1 MRKTALILLLALLL
15 TGCAPA
21 APIEEIVLDVED
33 VISAPT
39 PEAVPSPSALPT
51 EAPTPLPTAAPTPVP
66 TPTPVPL
73 PLYKVRV
80 SELNVRSEPSTAS
93 SDSVIGML
101 KYEDTVGY
109 LGEEGE
115 FFRVRLA
122 DGTEAYCFAEYL
134 VPADTVLYAYVK
146 PETAQKVD
154 TATGAP
160 VFEDDGVTPVMVKN
174 ELVDLKLYL
183 PDAQYE
189 QLFNTTQNVIG
200 EPLYGRTVFLLQRSV
215 AKKLQ
220 KAFDLFKADGYTL
233 KVYDAYRPLRVQK
246 RLFEVVKNPHWIAD
260 PATTASNHNRG
271 AAVDISL
278 IDDAT
283 GEELEFPTP
292 MHTFSEESART
303 CTTWSEEAKKNV
315 DYMTEVM
322 DKCGFN
328 SIKSEWWHF
337 SCKNR
342 SRYMTTDIDLSTVTM
357 LPYDELPENGR

>member
-1 MRKTALILLLALLL
+1 MRKLAFLLLLLL
-15 TGCAPA
+15 LLQGCAPA
-21 APIEEIVLDVED
+21 APAETPQPAVDVTPEAA
-33 VISAPT
+33 SMPLPTPAPTLAPT
-39 PEAVPSPSALPT
+39 PEPT
-51 EAPTPLPTAAPTPVP
+51 PEPTPLP

-93 SDSVIGML
+93 DDTVIGML
-101 KYEDTVGY
+101 YYEDTVGF
-109 LGEEGE
+109 LEEAGD
-115 FFRVRLA
+115 FIRVRLA
-122 DGTEAYCFAEYL
+122 DGTEAYCFADYL

-154 TATGAP
+154 IATGAL
-160 VFEDDGVTPVMVKN
+160 VFEDDGITPVMVKN

-183 PDAQYE
+183 PDAEYE

-200 EPLYGRTVFLLQRSV
+200 EPLYGRTVFLLQRDV

-220 KAFDLFKADGYTL
+220 KAYGIFKEDGYTL
-233 KVYDAYRPLRVQK
+233 KVYDAYRPLRVQR
-246 RLFEVVKNPHWIAD
+246 RLFEVVQNPHWIAD

-283 GEELEFPTP
+283 GQELTFPTP
-292 MHTFSEESART
+292 MHTFSEDSART
-303 CTTWSEEAKKNV
+303 STSWSEEARKNV

-322 DKCGFN
+322 DECGFN

-357 LPYDELPENGR
+357 LPYEALPENGR

>member
-39 PEAVPSPSALPT
+39 PAAVPSPSALPT
-51 EAPTPLPTAAPTPVP
+51 EAPTPLPTAAP

-80 SELNVRSEPSTAS
+80 SELNVRSEPSASS

-154 TATGAP
+154 TATGAL

-233 KVYDAYRPLRVQK
+233 KVYDAYRPLR
-246 RLFEVVKNPHWIAD
+246 
-260 PATTASNHNRG
+260 
-271 AAVDISL
+271 
-278 IDDAT
+278 
-283 GEELEFPTP
+283 
-292 MHTFSEESART
+292 
-303 CTTWSEEAKKNV
+303 
-315 DYMTEVM
+315 
-322 DKCGFN
+322 
-328 SIKSEWWHF
+328 
-337 SCKNR
+337 
-342 SRYMTTDIDLSTVTM
+342 
-357 LPYDELPENGR
+357 